1 MQHMKAAVAVLLI
14 IALFTLCACTSKKT
28 PEEPSATQS
37 TSESTLPVTESAA
50 GVTGESTSAADTAT
64 VTSAT
69 DTTASTTAA
78 VSTTATATT
87 TDATSAA
94 TSATAA
100 TGSDFSSFDRAQTLN
115 FLAAAIN
122 KTKAYTGDITVH
134 HKESFT
140 STVTNVNPGGALATR
155 ALNFIKDLVLKPTEE
170 DYRFSGGTATTS
182 EGETTQLLLPKA
194 AAFTLPEEGVAQA
207 SISQEGDLVH
217 VKLTLAAEEVHS
229 LSEVPKYNAAS
240 VGYLDISGSFRILQ
254 IDEVT
259 VKYPGS
265 VIDAYVRGDGYVDRV
280 TYTIT
285 LDAGGKAH
293 AMGISGSA
301 DFYGDQVEI
310 WEIKW

>member
-1 MQHMKAAVAVLLI
+1 MHHMKAAVAVLLI
-14 IALFTLCACTSKKT
+14 LALITLGACGNKKT
-28 PEEPSATQS
+28 PEEPSSTQS

-50 GVTGESTSAADTAT
+50 SVTATSAADNTTA
-64 VTSAT
+64 VTSAANT
-69 DTTASTTAA
+69 TLTTAAISTTAPA
-78 VSTTATATT
+78 TTAE
-87 TDATSAA
+87 ATSAA

-100 TGSDFSSFDRAQTLN
+100 SGSDFSSFDKAQTLN

-140 STVTNVNPGGALATR
+140 STVTNVKPGGELATR

-194 AAFTLPEEGVAQA
+194 AAFTLPEEGVAAA

-217 VKLTLAAEEVHS
+217 VILTLAAEEVRS

-240 VGYLDISGSFRILQ
+240 IGYLDIAGSFSILQ

-259 VKYPGS
+259 IRYPGS

-280 TYTIT
+280 TYTIK

-301 DFYGDQVEI
+301 DFNGDQVEI
-310 WEIKW
+310 WKIKW

>member
-1 MQHMKAAVAVLLI
+1 MHHMKAAVAVLLI
-14 IALFTLCACTSKKT
+14 LALITLGACGSRKT
-28 PEEPSATQS
+28 PEEPSSTQS

-50 GVTGESTSAADTAT
+50 SVTATSAADNTTAVTSAADTT
-64 VTSAT
+64 L
-69 DTTASTTAA
+69 TTAAISTTAPA
-78 VSTTATATT
+78 TTAE
-87 TDATSAA
+87 ATSAA

-100 TGSDFSSFDRAQTLN
+100 SGSDFSSFDKAQTLN

-140 STVTNVNPGGALATR
+140 STVTNVKPGGELATR

-194 AAFTLPEEGVAQA
+194 AAFTLPEEGVAAA

-217 VKLTLAAEEVHS
+217 VILTLAAEEVRS

-240 VGYLDISGSFRILQ
+240 IGYLDIAGSFSILQ

-259 VKYPGS
+259 IRYPGS
-265 VIDAYVRGDGYVDRV
+265 VSDGYVDRV
-280 TYTIT
+280 TYTIK

-301 DFYGDQVEI
+301 DFNGDQVEI

>member
-1 MQHMKAAVAVLLI
+1 MHHMKAAVAVLLI
-14 IALFTLCACTSKKT
+14 LALITLGACGNKKT
-28 PEEPSATQS
+28 PEEPSSTQS

-50 GVTGESTSAADTAT
+50 SVTATSAADNTTA
-64 VTSAT
+64 VTSAE
-69 DTTASTTAA
+69 DTTLTTAAISTTAPA
-78 VSTTATATT
+78 TTAE
-87 TDATSAA
+87 ATSAA

-100 TGSDFSSFDRAQTLN
+100 SGSDFSSFDKAQTLN

-140 STVTNVNPGGALATR
+140 STVTNVKPGGELATR
-155 ALNFIKDLVLKPTEE
+155 ALNVIKDLVLKPTEE

-194 AAFTLPEEGVAQA
+194 AAFTLPEEGVAAA

-217 VKLTLAAEEVHS
+217 VILTLAAEEVRS

-240 VGYLDISGSFRILQ
+240 IGYLDIAGSFSILQ

-259 VKYPGS
+259 IRYPGS

-280 TYTIT
+280 TYTIK

-301 DFYGDQVEI
+301 DFNGDQVEI
-310 WEIKW
+310 WKIKW

>member
-1 MQHMKAAVAVLLI
+1 MHHMKAAVAVLLI
-14 IALFTLCACTSKKT
+14 LALITLGACGSKKT
-28 PEEPSATQS
+28 PEEPSSTQS

-50 GVTGESTSAADTAT
+50 SVTATSAADNTTAVTSAADTT
-64 VTSAT
+64 L
-69 DTTASTTAA
+69 TTAAISTTAPA
-78 VSTTATATT
+78 TTAE
-87 TDATSAA
+87 ATSAA

-100 TGSDFSSFDRAQTLN
+100 SGSDFSSFDKAQTLN

-140 STVTNVNPGGALATR
+140 STVTNVKPGGELATR
-155 ALNFIKDLVLKPTEE
+155 ALNFIKDLVLKPSEE

-194 AAFTLPEEGVAQA
+194 AAFTLPEEGVAAA

-217 VKLTLAAEEVHS
+217 VILTLAAEEVRS

-240 VGYLDISGSFRILQ
+240 IGYLDIAGSFSILQ

-259 VKYPGS
+259 IRYPGS

-280 TYTIT
+280 TYTIK

-301 DFYGDQVEI
+301 DFNGDQVEI

>member
-14 IALFTLCACTSKKT
+14 LALITLGASGSRKT
-28 PEEPSATQS
+28 PEEPSSTQS

-50 GVTGESTSAADTAT
+50 SVTATSAADNTTAVTSAADTT
-64 VTSAT
+64 L
-69 DTTASTTAA
+69 TTAAISTTAPA
-78 VSTTATATT
+78 TTAE
-87 TDATSAA
+87 ATSAA

-100 TGSDFSSFDRAQTLN
+100 SGSDFSSFDKAQTLN

-140 STVTNVNPGGALATR
+140 STVTNVKPGGELATR

-194 AAFTLPEEGVAQA
+194 AAFTLPEEGVAAA

-217 VKLTLAAEEVHS
+217 VILTLAAEEVRS

-240 VGYLDISGSFRILQ
+240 IGYLDIAGSFSILQ

-259 VKYPGS
+259 IRYPGS

-280 TYTIT
+280 TYTIK

-301 DFYGDQVEI
+301 DFNGDQVEI

>member
-1 MQHMKAAVAVLLI
+1 MHHMKAAVAVLLI
-14 IALFTLCACTSKKT
+14 LALITLGACGSKKT
-28 PEEPSATQS
+28 PEEPSSTQS
-37 TSESTLPVTESAA
+37 TSESTLPLTESAA
-50 GVTGESTSAADTAT
+50 SVTATSAADNTTA
-64 VTSAT
+64 VTSAANT
-69 DTTASTTAA
+69 TLTTAAISTTAPA
-78 VSTTATATT
+78 TTAE
-87 TDATSAA
+87 ATSAA

-100 TGSDFSSFDRAQTLN
+100 SGSDFSSFDKAQTLN

-140 STVTNVNPGGALATR
+140 STVTNVKPGGELATR

-194 AAFTLPEEGVAQA
+194 AAFTLPEEGVAAA

-217 VKLTLAAEEVHS
+217 VILTLAAEEVRS

-240 VGYLDISGSFRILQ
+240 IGYLDIAGSFSILQ

-259 VKYPGS
+259 IRYPGS

-280 TYTIT
+280 TYTIK

-301 DFYGDQVEI
+301 DFNGDQVEI

>member
-1 MQHMKAAVAVLLI
+1 MHHMKAAVAVLLI
-14 IALFTLCACTSKKT
+14 LALITLGACGSRKT
-28 PEEPSATQS
+28 PEEPSSTQS

-50 GVTGESTSAADTAT
+50 SVTATSAADNTTAVTSAADTT
-64 VTSAT
+64 L
-69 DTTASTTAA
+69 TTAAISTTAPA
-78 VSTTATATT
+78 TTAE
-87 TDATSAA
+87 ATSAA

-100 TGSDFSSFDRAQTLN
+100 SGSDFSSFDKAQTLN

-140 STVTNVNPGGALATR
+140 STVTNVKPGGELATR
-155 ALNFIKDLVLKPTEE
+155 ALNFIKDLVLKPSEE

-194 AAFTLPEEGVAQA
+194 AAFTLPEEGVAAA

-217 VKLTLAAEEVHS
+217 VILTLAAEEVRS

-240 VGYLDISGSFRILQ
+240 IGYLDIAGSFSILQ

-259 VKYPGS
+259 IRYPGS

-280 TYTIT
+280 TYTIK

-301 DFYGDQVEI
+301 DFNGDQVEI

>member
-1 MQHMKAAVAVLLI
+1 MHHMKAAVAVLLI
-14 IALFTLCACTSKKT
+14 LALITLGACGSRKT
-28 PEEPSATQS
+28 PEEPSSTQS

-50 GVTGESTSAADTAT
+50 SVTATSAADNTTAVTSAADTT
-64 VTSAT
+64 L
-69 DTTASTTAA
+69 TTAAISTTAPA
-78 VSTTATATT
+78 TTAE
-87 TDATSAA
+87 ATSAA

-100 TGSDFSSFDRAQTLN
+100 SGSDFSSFDKAQTLN

-140 STVTNVNPGGALATR
+140 STVTNVKPGGELATR

-194 AAFTLPEEGVAQA
+194 AAFTLPEEGVAAA

-217 VKLTLAAEEVHS
+217 VILTLAAEVVRS

-240 VGYLDISGSFRILQ
+240 IGYLDIAGSFSILQ

-259 VKYPGS
+259 IRYPGS

-280 TYTIT
+280 TYTIK

-301 DFYGDQVEI
+301 DFNGDQVEI

>member
-1 MQHMKAAVAVLLI
+1 MHHMKAAVAVLLI
-14 IALFTLCACTSKKT
+14 FALIALGACGSKKT
-28 PEEPSATQS
+28 PEEPSATQN

-50 GVTGESTSAADTAT
+50 TVTGESISADTSAVTSAADTTAT
-64 VTSAT
+64 TV
-69 DTTASTTAA
+69 A
-78 VSTTATATT
+78 VSTTAPSTTA
-87 TDATSAA
+87 DATSAA

-100 TGSDFSSFDRAQTLN
+100 QGSDFSSFDKAQTLN

-140 STVTNVNPGGALATR
+140 SEVTNVNPGGALATR

-170 DYRFSGGTATTS
+170 DYKFSGGTATTS

-217 VKLTLAAEEVHS
+217 VKLTLAAEETHS

-240 VGYLDISGSFRILQ
+240 IGYLDIAGSFRILQ

-265 VIDAYVRGDGYVDRV
+265 EIDAYVRGDGYVDRV
-280 TYTIT
+280 TYTIK

-301 DFYGDQVEI
+301 DFNGDQVEI

>member
-1 MQHMKAAVAVLLI
+1 MHHMKAAVAVLLI
-14 IALFTLCACTSKKT
+14 LALITLGACGSKKT
-28 PEEPSATQS
+28 PEEPSSTQS
-37 TSESTLPVTESAA
+37 TSESTLPLTESAA
-50 GVTGESTSAADTAT
+50 SVTATSAADNTTAVTSAADTT
-64 VTSAT
+64 L
-69 DTTASTTAA
+69 TTAAISTTAPA
-78 VSTTATATT
+78 TTAE
-87 TDATSAA
+87 ATSAA

-100 TGSDFSSFDRAQTLN
+100 SGSDFSSFDKAQTLN

-140 STVTNVNPGGALATR
+140 STVTNVKPGGELATR

-194 AAFTLPEEGVAQA
+194 AAFTLPEEGVAAA

-217 VKLTLAAEEVHS
+217 VILTLAAEEVRS

-240 VGYLDISGSFRILQ
+240 IGYLDIAGSFSILQ

-259 VKYPGS
+259 IRYPGS

-280 TYTIT
+280 TYTIK

-301 DFYGDQVEI
+301 DFNGDQVEI

>member
-1 MQHMKAAVAVLLI
+1 MHHMKAAVAVLLI
-14 IALFTLCACTSKKT
+14 LALITLGACGSKKT
-28 PEEPSATQS
+28 PEEPSSTQS

-50 GVTGESTSAADTAT
+50 SVTATSAADNTTA
-64 VTSAT
+64 VTSAANT
-69 DTTASTTAA
+69 TLTTAAISTTAPA
-78 VSTTATATT
+78 TTAE
-87 TDATSAA
+87 ATSAA

-100 TGSDFSSFDRAQTLN
+100 SGSDFSSFDKAQTLN

-140 STVTNVNPGGALATR
+140 STVTNVKPGGELATR

-194 AAFTLPEEGVAQA
+194 AAFTLPEEGVAAA

-217 VKLTLAAEEVHS
+217 VILTLAAEEVRS

-240 VGYLDISGSFRILQ
+240 IGYLDIAGSFSILQ

-259 VKYPGS
+259 IRYPGS

-280 TYTIT
+280 TYTIK

-301 DFYGDQVEI
+301 DFNGDQVEI
-310 WEIKW
+310 WKIKW

>member
-1 MQHMKAAVAVLLI
+1 MHHMKAAVAVLLI
-14 IALFTLCACTSKKT
+14 LALITLGACGSRKT
-28 PEEPSATQS
+28 PEEPSSTQS

-50 GVTGESTSAADTAT
+50 AVTGESASADAAAVTSAADTT
-64 VTSAT
+64 L
-69 DTTASTTAA
+69 TTAA
-78 VSTTATATT
+78 VSTTAPAATAE
-87 TDATSAA
+87 ATSAA

-100 TGSDFSSFDRAQTLN
+100 SGSDFSSFDKAQTLN

-140 STVTNVNPGGALATR
+140 SEVTNVKPGGALATR

-194 AAFTLPEEGVAQA
+194 AAFTLPEEGVAAA
-207 SISQEGDLVH
+207 SISQEGDLAH
-217 VKLTLAAEEVHS
+217 VVLTLAAEEVRS

-240 VGYLDISGSFRILQ
+240 IGYLDIAGSFSILQ

-259 VKYPGS
+259 IRYPGS

-280 TYTIT
+280 TYTIK

-301 DFYGDQVEI
+301 DFNGDQVEI

>member
-1 MQHMKAAVAVLLI
+1 MHHMKAAVAVLLI
-14 IALFTLCACTSKKT
+14 LALITLGACGSKKT
-28 PEEPSATQS
+28 PEEPSSTQS

-50 GVTGESTSAADTAT
+50 SVTATSAADNTTA
-64 VTSAT
+64 VTSVA
-69 DTTASTTAA
+69 DTTLTTAAISTTAPA
-78 VSTTATATT
+78 TTAE
-87 TDATSAA
+87 ATSAA

-100 TGSDFSSFDRAQTLN
+100 SGSDFSSFDKAQTLN

-140 STVTNVNPGGALATR
+140 STVTNVKPGGALATR

-194 AAFTLPEEGVAQA
+194 AAFTLPEEGVAAA

-217 VKLTLAAEEVHS
+217 VILTLAAEEVRS

-240 VGYLDISGSFRILQ
+240 IGYLDIAGSFSILQ

-259 VKYPGS
+259 IRYPGS

-280 TYTIT
+280 TYTIK

-301 DFYGDQVEI
+301 DFNGDQVEI

>member
-1 MQHMKAAVAVLLI
+1 MQHIKTAVAVLL
-14 IALFTLCACTSKKT
+14 ALALITLCACGGKKNH
-28 PEEPSATQS
+28 EEPSEAET
-37 TSESTLPVTESAA
+37 TAESTQAVTESAA
-50 GVTGESTSAADTAT
+50 AVTGESTSAAATTAP
-64 VTSAT
+64 TSAAAAT
-69 DTTASTTAA
+69 TSTTAPVSTTAA
-78 VSTTATATT
+78 ATTAVQTT
-87 TDATSAA
+87 AA
-94 TSATAA
+94 TSSTAA
-100 TGSDFSSFDRAQTLN
+100 ASSDFSSFDKAQTLN

-140 STVTNVNPGGALATR
+140 SEVTNVKPGGAMATR

-170 DYRFSGGTATTS
+170 DYKFSGGTATTS

-194 AAFTLPEEGVAQA
+194 AAFTLPEEGVAAA

-217 VKLTLAAEEVHS
+217 VKLTLAAEEVKS

-240 VGYLDISGSFRILQ
+240 IGYLDIAGSFSILQ

-259 VKYPGS
+259 IKYPGS
-265 VIDAYVRGDGYVDRV
+265 TIDAYVRGDGYVDRV
-280 TYTIT
+280 TYTIK

-293 AMGISGSA
+293 ALGISGSA
-301 DFYGDQVEI
+301 DFSGDQVEI

>member
-1 MQHMKAAVAVLLI
+1 MHHMKAAVAVLLI
-14 IALFTLCACTSKKT
+14 LALITLGACGNKKT
-28 PEEPSATQS
+28 PEEPSSTQS

-50 GVTGESTSAADTAT
+50 SVTATSAADNTTAVTSAADTT
-64 VTSAT
+64 L
-69 DTTASTTAA
+69 TTAAISTTAPA
-78 VSTTATATT
+78 TTAE
-87 TDATSAA
+87 ATSAA

-100 TGSDFSSFDRAQTLN
+100 SGSDFSSFDKAQTLN

-140 STVTNVNPGGALATR
+140 STVTNVKPGGELATR

-194 AAFTLPEEGVAQA
+194 AAFTLPEEGVAAA

-217 VKLTLAAEEVHS
+217 VILTLAAEEVRS

-240 VGYLDISGSFRILQ
+240 IGYLDIAGSFSILQ

-259 VKYPGS
+259 IRYPGS

-280 TYTIT
+280 TYTIK

-301 DFYGDQVEI
+301 DFNGDQVEI

>member
-1 MQHMKAAVAVLLI
+1 M
-14 IALFTLCACTSKKT
+14 
-28 PEEPSATQS
+28 
-37 TSESTLPVTESAA
+37 TESAA
-50 GVTGESTSAADTAT
+50 SVTATSAADNTTAVTSAADTT
-64 VTSAT
+64 L
-69 DTTASTTAA
+69 TTAAISTTAPA
-78 VSTTATATT
+78 TTAE
-87 TDATSAA
+87 ATSAA

-100 TGSDFSSFDRAQTLN
+100 SGSDFSSFDKAQTLN

-140 STVTNVNPGGALATR
+140 STVTNVKPGGELATR

-194 AAFTLPEEGVAQA
+194 AAFTLPEEGVAAA

-217 VKLTLAAEEVHS
+217 VILTLAAEEVRS

-240 VGYLDISGSFRILQ
+240 IGYLDIAGSFSILQ

-259 VKYPGS
+259 IRYPGS

-280 TYTIT
+280 TYTIK

-301 DFYGDQVEI
+301 DFNGDQVEI

>member
-1 MQHMKAAVAVLLI
+1 MHHMKAAVAVLLI
-14 IALFTLCACTSKKT
+14 LALITLGACGSKKT
-28 PEEPSATQS
+28 PEEPSSTQS

-50 GVTGESTSAADTAT
+50 SVTATSAADNTTA
-64 VTSAT
+64 VTSAANT
-69 DTTASTTAA
+69 TLTTAAISTTAPA
-78 VSTTATATT
+78 TTAE
-87 TDATSAA
+87 ATSAA

-100 TGSDFSSFDRAQTLN
+100 SGSDFSSFDKAQTLN

-140 STVTNVNPGGALATR
+140 STVTNVKPGGELATR
-155 ALNFIKDLVLKPTEE
+155 ALNFIKDLVLKPSEE

-194 AAFTLPEEGVAQA
+194 AAFTLPEEGVAAA

-217 VKLTLAAEEVHS
+217 VILTLAAEEVRS

-240 VGYLDISGSFRILQ
+240 IGYLDIAGSFSILQ

-259 VKYPGS
+259 IRYPGS

-280 TYTIT
+280 TYTIK

-301 DFYGDQVEI
+301 DFNGDQVEI
-310 WEIKW
+310 WKIKW

>member
-1 MQHMKAAVAVLLI
+1 MHHMKAAVAVLLI
-14 IALFTLCACTSKKT
+14 LALITLGACGNKKT
-28 PEEPSATQS
+28 PEEPSSTQS

-50 GVTGESTSAADTAT
+50 SVTATSAADNTTA
-64 VTSAT
+64 VTSAE
-69 DTTASTTAA
+69 DTTLTTAAISTTAPA
-78 VSTTATATT
+78 TTAE
-87 TDATSAA
+87 ATSAA

-100 TGSDFSSFDRAQTLN
+100 SGSDFSSFDKAQTLN

-140 STVTNVNPGGALATR
+140 STVTNVKPGGELATR

-194 AAFTLPEEGVAQA
+194 AAFTLPEEGVAAA

-217 VKLTLAAEEVHS
+217 VILTLAAEEVRS

-240 VGYLDISGSFRILQ
+240 IGYLDIAGSFSILQ

-259 VKYPGS
+259 IRYPGS

-280 TYTIT
+280 TYTIK

-301 DFYGDQVEI
+301 DFNGDQVEI
-310 WEIKW
+310 WKIKW